1 MSSKAISQVTD
12 QLAKTQVDE
21 KFELS
26 FKDRGLKLNT
36 AADAKEIAD
45 EIRKCK
51 TMTALRMEG
60 NTLGAD
66 AAEVI
71 AKALQEHP
79 EFQRAH
85 WSDMFTGRLK
95 TEIPP
100 ALKHLGKGII
110 SAGAG
115 LVELDLSD
123 NAFGPTGV
131 DGLIELLKSPSCYTL
146 KELRL
151 NNNGLGIGGGKMLSQ
166 CLLDCHKSSSAAGKP
181 LALRVFISG
190 RNRLENDGA
199 TALAAAFKA
208 IGTLEEISM
217 PQNGIN
223 PPGIQALAEAI
234 EHNKGLK
241 KLNLNDNTFTVTGA
255 KSMAKVLHHI
265 QKLEELNFGDCLVRT
280 EGAKVLAS
288 AISQGHTSLKDVIFS
303 GNEINKAGA
312 TAIADAMEN
321 KADLE
326 MLDLD
331 SNQLGEDGVE
341 EVKGTMEA
349 INKADALGSLSGD
362 EGTDDEDEEDG
373 DVHGEEVEAQEDEEG
388 DAVDDPELQVK
399 GKAISPEKQTVVSA
413 KDFLSF
419 PSPTKLIQMGAGRA
433 AALKQELGS
442 ECSDVDKAVQT
453 FMKVSSVVTTVDTK
467 TKEAACDCTDKLFED
482 LLLDSREGA
491 ASLFANALLVN
502 MGVLKG
508 EDKKFRPPSSIV
520 GPLTV
525 LEHAV
530 QQTYFPKQSRE
541 ILSAFVSK
549 PHPLLDKSGPARHNL
564 LQTLYK
570 F

>member
-1 MSSKAISQVTD
+1 MASSDISQVTD
-12 QLAKTQVDE
+12 QLAKTKVDE
-21 KFELS
+21 TYELS
-26 FKDRGLKLNT
+26 FKGRGLKLNT
-36 AADAKEIAD
+36 AKDAEVIANEI
-45 EIRKCK
+45 EECK

-71 AKALQEHP
+71 AEALQKHP

-100 ALKHLGKGII
+100 ALKHLGKAII
-110 SAGAG
+110 AAGAG

-146 KELRL
+146 KELKL
-151 NNNGLGIGGGKMLSQ
+151 NNNGLGIGGGKILSQ
-166 CLLDCHKSSSAAGKP
+166 CLLDCHKSSCAAGKP

-208 IGTLEEISM
+208 IGTLEEITM

-223 PPGIQALAEAI
+223 PPGISALADAI
-234 EHNKGLK
+234 AHNKGLK
-241 KLNLNDNTFTVTGA
+241 RLNLNDNTFTVAGA
-255 KSMAKVLHHI
+255 KSIAKVLPHV
-265 QKLEELNFGDCLVRT
+265 QKLEVLNFGDCLVRT
-280 EGAKVLAS
+280 DGAKVLAS
-288 AISQGHTSLKDVIFS
+288 AIADSHTSLREVNFS
-303 GNEINKAGA
+303 GNEISKPGA

-321 KADLE
+321 KVNLE
-326 MLDLD
+326 LLDLD

-349 INKADALGSLSGD
+349 INKSDKLGSLSGD
-362 EGTDDEDEEDG
+362 EGTDDEDEEEG
-373 DVHGEEVEAQEDEEG
+373 DVHGEEVEAKEDEDG

-399 GKAISPEKQTVVSA
+399 GKAISPEKQSVSA
-413 KDFLSF
+413 KDFLAF
-419 PSPTKLIQMGAGRA
+419 PSPTKLIQLGTGRA

-442 ECSDVDKAVQT
+442 DCSDVDKAVQT
-453 FMKVSSVVTTVDTK
+453 FIKVSSVVTPVDTK

-482 LLLDSREGA
+482 LLLDSTEGG
-491 ASLFANALLVN
+491 ASLFANSLLVN

-525 LEHAV
+525 LEYAV
-530 QQTYFPKQSRE
+530 KQPYFPKQSRE
-541 ILSAFVSK
+541 ILSAFITK

-564 LQTLYK
+564 LQTLFK